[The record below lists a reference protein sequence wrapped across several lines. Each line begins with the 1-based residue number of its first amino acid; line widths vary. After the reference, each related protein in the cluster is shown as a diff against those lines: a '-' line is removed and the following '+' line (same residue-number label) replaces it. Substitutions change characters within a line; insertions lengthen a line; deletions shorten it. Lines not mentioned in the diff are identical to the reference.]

1 MASME
6 ETHPAGVDDM
16 ISLKEL
22 TEESIMENL
31 KLRYEKRT
39 VYAVLKKYVGK
50 KLVDEPPHIF
60 AIAEAAYFNLKSDKK
75 NQSIIISGESGAG
88 KSESTKL
95 ILQYLTAANSNQ
107 CGESWIEQQILE
119 ANTVLESFGNAKTV
133 RNNNSSRFGKFIQVH
148 VNKNFSIIGASIVNY
163 LLEKS
168 RVSKQALEERNYHIF
183 YELIQ
188 GASEEEKI
196 KYKLSDISTYDY
208 LTQSGCLEIDG
219 VSDKKQFEKLKMA
232 LTVLNMPPGDMEAMF
247 LTLSAILMIGNI
259 KFNFDTNNDK
269 ISISNVEVVAT
280 IAELLSINKEKLC
293 EALCFK
299 KLTIRGEV
307 TMVPIKPA
315 QAFDN
320 RNSISKAIYD
330 NIFQRAVDFIN
341 KSLTSKEKVSN
352 FVGVLDIFGFEDFKI
367 NSFEQFCINYTNEKL
382 QQFFNQCIFKL
393 EQTEY
398 DKENIVWKKIT
409 FTDNQVCLD
418 LIENKPAGI
427 ISVLDEETKFPK
439 GSDESWL
446 SKLDQNF
453 SKHAYYV
460 KPKISKGV
468 FGIKHYAG
476 EISWVS
482 NIFVSN
488 LVPEEPS
495 AGNKGRSAPTG
506 AKTTAATYFKNQL
519 ISLVTTL
526 AATTPHYIRCIKPNS
541 QKEAFIFY
549 EEMVLCQLR
558 YSGMLDTIRIRKA
571 GFSSRFLFELFVKR
585 FKCLV
590 PSGMK
595 IGTDSYEILCK
606 GILTSANMSSDI
618 WQLGKTKVF
627 LKDEAI
633 ILIQKEADKILTMK
647 VLLIQKFMH
656 GYVYRKK
663 YCLKKKSAMVIQKYL
678 KGFLCKRIYI
688 RKRKAA
694 IKIQSVT
701 RGWFARDFF
710 AQLKKETSIKI
721 SENYCEDIQST
732 TIIKNEKNSLS
743 DRKKSVTPENVQ
755 NKSKEENE
763 MDSMFAFIGDFDHTK
778 RKPKIF
784 GAEDLILM
792 AENLT
797 SEIDALFDAQNIED
811 SNDVDQTGIF
821 DQEELQK
828 LPSSESLVSQ
838 QEHKLM
844 HSLKELTQS
853 SEYLKKGMK
862 SNPLMKKGA
871 VYEQFVEEKIDPNSS
886 ELSLQTFAARYFDSQ
901 LMKHDVKQSK
911 SNSKTNPNKI
921 EELLRYTKLPITS
934 NILKILEAKK
944 VESIFSCIQ
953 QLIKIGIENVELRD
967 EIYIQLC
974 RQVTV
979 PIKDVPKT
987 WDLMVLNGWLVISL
1001 VSSSFRPSK
1010 ALFKY
1015 LYAFVLRTIEQYK
1028 YSENSHIKKYIVAV
1042 EENLGK
1048 QSALNG
1054 PRIHP
1059 PSIAQIQAQKEGSA
1073 VVCPFYFMDGLNKP
1087 LPLRASS
1094 TASNIIKDLVRH
1106 IELQDFSGWSLF
1118 ETGGHTDRL
1127 IKSGEYINDILASW
1141 EMRKI
1146 EGSVSSSPTSNAGLT
1161 GLFGG
1166 SPTSGSL
1173 FSSLSSF
1180 KKKKDSASL
1189 STNNSQTNMFPAPEM
1204 KIVFRKRVF
1213 KNLHETVFDPVEAN
1227 LLYSQSVD
1235 ATKKGI
1241 IIPSFETSLK
1251 LAGIQL
1257 FIECGELEKSLMEK
1271 KILEGLSNL
1280 ISSKYLINREA
1291 TVVVA
1296 LILQEYESNFMHPTK
1311 ELKFLYLELIQKEK
1325 RYGST
1330 IFPVKYRGFWS
1341 HVENILLSIS
1351 EPGIEFLHPKS
1362 KDSILSFSYAN
1373 VTSYEIEITNVISI
1387 SVLSK
1392 DQDDDEKKAID
1403 TYQFNSLQVKE
1414 KVPEVNWVL
1423 LNMEIV
1429 KARENLLKNSILH
1442 ISQNSFASKTP
1453 LVTVNNSSSKE
1464 LATNRNLAKLTN
1476 IETTASNSSLNEIVN
1491 SYDRWNF
1498 TKTTLDHPLLN
1509 YDSPFEDIEWA
1520 LSTHTF
1526 FYSYAGVFALPVIG
1540 KDTYKVDNEK
1550 VIEKIAERCLQVQ
1563 SLTNELYLQLIQCT
1577 SEHPDPDCRQVLQ
1590 FWKLMAVYCGLLV
1603 PSGDVL
1609 NYLKIHLKRYCHPEV
1624 NGKTTNRNE
1633 EAIFAQY
1640 CQKVLLKAVTSTP
1653 RKLPPSKEEIISS
1666 MKCSSM
1672 KIRIYFLDGQFRAV
1686 SLTPTTTVGE
1696 ILDYL
1701 EEKIK
1706 LKGVKGFSLYE
1717 HFCEHENSLDRNEK
1731 MADIITKWQNFD
1743 FEKDDLN
1750 VTTSYKQKEEKVKI
1764 YYKKKLFFTGAYQV
1778 PCSEM
1783 EENLLRAIYDFSKG
1797 MYPLSD
1803 EQEIYI
1809 CALLCQQ
1816 TYGDFSDAT
1825 KDAVI
1830 ETLKRLPPQK
1840 AIRKNIE
1847 ADITKCYKTLKGKLY
1862 DEVGK
1867 MIMEVFKSWDLYGS
1881 TIFEVQQHYST
1892 EIPRVCWLSVS
1903 IEGVHILEK
1912 NGRTPKVTYTYPD
1925 ILTFVPST
1933 TGILLHTESL
1943 TSELKSFIEN
1953 QGTKYVFSTKKGHQI
1968 AQLMKDY
1975 INQKSLQKK
1984 M

>member
-39 VYAVLKKYVGK
+39 VYTYTGSILVAMNPFQKLNIYESAVLKKYVGK

-476 EISWVS
+476 EVLYTVSGFLEKNKDSIPEELSELFKKSSISWVS

-743 DRKKSVTPENVQ
+743 DRKKSVTIVINSGYEVKSLDLMKKPENVQ

-797 SEIDALFDAQNIED
+797 SEIDALFDAQKIED

-934 NILKILEAKK
+934 SILQLPLNDHLKSLAIECFYHILKILEAKK

-1241 IIPSFETSLK
+1241 IIPPFETSLK

-1403 TYQFNSLQVKE
+1403 TYQFNSLQAEEILLLLKEYNPLTAKVKE

-1476 IETTASNSSLNEIVN
+1476 IETTASNSSLNEIIN

-1540 KDTYKVDNEK
+1540 KDTSKVDNEK

-1577 SEHPDPDCRQVLQ
+1577 SEHPDPD
-1590 FWKLMAVYCGLLV
+1590 W
-1603 PSGDVL
+1603 
-1609 NYLKIHLKRYCHPEV
+1609 
-1624 NGKTTNRNE
+1624 
-1633 EAIFAQY
+1633 
-1640 CQKVLLKAVTSTP
+1640 
-1653 RKLPPSKEEIISS
+1653 
-1666 MKCSSM
+1666 
-1672 KIRIYFLDGQFRAV
+1672 
-1686 SLTPTTTVGE
+1686 
-1696 ILDYL
+1696 
-1701 EEKIK
+1701 
-1706 LKGVKGFSLYE
+1706 
-1717 HFCEHENSLDRNEK
+1717 
-1731 MADIITKWQNFD
+1731 
-1743 FEKDDLN
+1743 
-1750 VTTSYKQKEEKVKI
+1750 
-1764 YYKKKLFFTGAYQV
+1764 
-1778 PCSEM
+1778 
-1783 EENLLRAIYDFSKG
+1783 
-1797 MYPLSD
+1797 
-1803 EQEIYI
+1803 
-1809 CALLCQQ
+1809 
-1816 TYGDFSDAT
+1816 
-1825 KDAVI
+1825 
-1830 ETLKRLPPQK
+1830 
-1840 AIRKNIE
+1840 
-1847 ADITKCYKTLKGKLY
+1847 
-1862 DEVGK
+1862 
-1867 MIMEVFKSWDLYGS
+1867 
-1881 TIFEVQQHYST
+1881 
-1892 EIPRVCWLSVS
+1892 
-1903 IEGVHILEK
+1903 
-1912 NGRTPKVTYTYPD
+1912 
-1925 ILTFVPST
+1925 
-1933 TGILLHTESL
+1933 
-1943 TSELKSFIEN
+1943 
-1953 QGTKYVFSTKKGHQI
+1953 
-1968 AQLMKDY
+1968 
-1975 INQKSLQKK
+1975 
-1984 M
+1984 